1 MFMPTQSN
9 DIYVNEDGIERKLEG
24 VELDNFL
31 TQKEKDNEAQ
41 ELLLQKLE
49 EIKAKKIAARAK
61 LEALGLTAD
70 DLAALGL

>member
-1 MFMPTQSN
+1 MPTQSN
-9 DIYVNEDGIERKLEG
+9 DIYVNEDGVERKLEG

-31 TQKEKDNEAQ
+31 TQKQKDNEAQ
-41 ELLLQKLE
+41 QLSLQKLE
-49 EIKAKKIAARAK
+49 EIKTKKIAARAK